1 MLIYSGDY
9 VFDLGIHDV
18 INQAAR
24 NIGANLIENGDVVPN
39 PHIDLVRNLI
49 DQARAADVDFILA
62 VGGASSFDTAKAV
75 GVGLEYDGDVWDL
88 FTGVA
93 EPQSSVSVGVISR
106 LPRTV
111 FHSERSFGIRGQITR
126 RGPEGGTGGR
136 QAIRGGSSGFEE
148 SHRTALAVS
157 NHVQSLLS
165 GHRFGE

>member
-1 MLIYSGDY
+1 MSFIYYTQSKLVFGVGSQNQLEALLRENAATSILLIYSGDY

-93 EPQSSVSVGVISR
+93 EPQSSVSVGVISTI
-106 LPRTV
+106 PGSG
-111 FHSERSFGIRGQITR
+111 SEVSDC
-126 RGPEGGTGGR
+126 
-136 QAIRGGSSGFEE
+136 
-148 SHRTALAVS
+148 AVLQQDRKS
-157 NHVQSLLS
+157 VV
-165 GHRFGE
+165 